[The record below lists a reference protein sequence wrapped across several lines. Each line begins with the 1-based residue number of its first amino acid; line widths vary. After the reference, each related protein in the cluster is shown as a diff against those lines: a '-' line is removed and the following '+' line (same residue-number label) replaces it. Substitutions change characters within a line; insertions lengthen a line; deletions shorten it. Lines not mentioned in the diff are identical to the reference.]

1 MTIRALWRQNLLMAA
16 LMLIGGI
23 VLSVFSERIFAGNG
37 LGYDGCTYGAIITR
51 YEEVRS
57 GTLVLNSG
65 IYLRMI
71 PAQVIRTIMI
81 ALGVPLTVPNVITTF
96 QVINVLLLTLA
107 AWLWGRCGDRLRLSS
122 DGKWLGFLAL
132 FCNYAVLKYTF
143 YYPVLLDTTSLVC
156 GVILAWLYLCHRPQW
171 LLMAGLPMFF
181 IAPSVGLQAFLLFL
195 LPMTEHGKPTLQPW
209 PVAATLTMFTVGTS
223 WWVLSASGPHE
234 PLAVTLS
241 LFMIAGSSYC
251 LTRTA
256 GFSPSVLSRP
266 GVLLRVGFVAAAV
279 VILTVLPSFMA
290 GFASNEWVSLFFEYA
305 RMVIINSVARPGEF
319 LVSHT
324 LYFGPFV
331 LVVVCLFLPVCRA
344 ARLLGGGWL
353 LVLAFG
359 VLQSLNPLSRQ
370 MVGIWPFLVL
380 PVCLVLCDRPLPRP
394 FFWGVAASS
403 LVCSKVWLR
412 INVDAD
418 FSLALENQPNVWARY
433 VESTGWYM
441 RDPDYRRQGAII
453 LCSLVVMAVIL
464 VRIRATKIDT

>member
-1 MTIRALWRQNLLMAA
+1 MTPRALWRQNLLMAA
-16 LMLIGGI
+16 LMLVGGI

-57 GTLVLNSG
+57 GTLILNSG

-71 PAQVIRTIMI
+71 PAQVIRTAMM

-107 AWLWGRCGDRLRLSS
+107 AWLWGRCGDRLKLSS

-143 YYPVLLDTTSLVC
+143 YYPVLLDTASLVC

-171 LLMAGLPMFF
+171 LLVAGVPTFF
-181 IAPSVGLQAFLLFL
+181 IAPNVGLQAFLLFL
-195 LPMTEHGKPTLQPW
+195 LPTTEQGKPPLLPW
-209 PVAATLTMFTVGTS
+209 PVAATLTLLTVGTA
-223 WWVLSASGPHE
+223 WWVLSASGPYE
-234 PLAVTLS
+234 PLAETIS
-241 LFMIAGSSYC
+241 LFAIAGSSYC

-256 GFSPSVLSRP
+256 GFSPSVLSQP
-266 GVLLRVGFVAAAV
+266 GMLIRVGVVAAAV
-279 VILTVLPSFMA
+279 VVLTILPSFMS
-290 GFASNEWVSLFFEYA
+290 GFSSNDWVSLFFQYA
-305 RMVIINSVARPGEF
+305 RQVLVNSVARPGEF
-319 LVSHT
+319 LVAHA
-324 LYFGPFV
+324 LYFGPFI
-331 LVVVCLFLPVCRA
+331 LVAVCLFFPVCRA

-370 MVGIWPFLVL
+370 MVGIWPFLVI

-394 FFWGVAASS
+394 LFWGVAVSS
-403 LVCSKVWLR
+403 LVCSKVWQR

-418 FSLALENQPNVWARY
+418 FSLPLENQPNVWARY
-433 VESTGWYM
+433 LESTGWWM
-441 RDPDYRRQGAII
+441 RDPDYLRQGAII
-453 LCSLVVMAVIL
+453 LCGLVVMAVIL
-464 VRIRATKIDT
+464 VRIRTTKIDT